1 MSFFTPFAFVKQAA
15 AGGIDPDAQAFIT
28 AAGISGSNAD
38 AINTLVLD
46 LKSYN
51 LWTKMYVIYPLIG
64 ASSTSQ
70 KLNLLNPNTYTGS
83 FKASGGGAS
92 SITFYNQGFVKSAT
106 GDHMD
111 SGFIDNTPYWSYT
124 DAHMSINFESATTG
138 DTGYLMGCTND
149 SPAPYNEYSKTGFY
163 FFQNGNETKYFS
175 PTAAV
180 ESGSIVVTVDPS
192 NQKPT
197 AYINGANQKQ
207 AGVTSTNSH
216 TNKKIMIA
224 SVDNFGGSAGAFLG
238 KINFATIGQSLSS
251 TNASNLNT
259 AVNTYL
265 ANVVNPIATTWA
277 TTAGITNT
285 SVISA
290 VSRFVNRLQG
300 YNLWSKMVAVYPMV
314 SDSNTSA
321 TAKTQ
326 FTYNLVNPATHTATY
341 LNNNSTGGYGGL
353 TNASGDTFITISPN
367 TIGNN
372 FVAGLYT
379 NSDATVADTIDLGV
393 YKPAGDE
400 YIIVSCGRN
409 KSGANAQVIAA
420 PDGNGNY
427 IYNVTGAGPFTGLF
441 VIGGNSTTS
450 YFYRR
455 TSLLATGTYNNATR
469 GDNNKIGIGSLLQEN
484 TTAVSPTTK
493 TYQFAFMSTFLD
505 TTQFGNLADAVNILQ
520 GDIDTIFAT
529 SRKAY

>member
-46 LKSYN
+46 LKAYG

-64 ASSTSQ
+64 ASDTSQ

-92 SITFYNQGFVKSAT
+92 SITFYNQGFVKLAT
-106 GDHMD
+106 GDYMD
-111 SGFIDNTPYWSYT
+111 SGFIDNNTNWSYT
-124 DAHMSINFESATTG
+124 NAHMSINYESAVVG
-138 DTGYLMGCTND
+138 DNGYVMGCTNS
-149 SPAPYNEYSKTGFY
+149 SPSPYNEYSKTGFY
-163 FFQNGNETKYFS
+163 FFQNGSETKYFS

-192 NQKPT
+192 NQQPT
-197 AYINGANQKQ
+197 SYVNGANQRQ

-216 TNKKIMIA
+216 TSKKITVA
-224 SVDNFGGSAGAFLG
+224 SVDSFAGSAGAWQG
-238 KINFATIGQSLSS
+238 KVNFATIGQSLSS
-251 TNASNLNT
+251 TNASNLHT

-265 ANVVNPIATTWA
+265 TSIINPIATTWA

-300 YNLWSKMVAVYPMV
+300 YGIWQRMIAIYPMITD
-314 SDSNTSA
+314 SDTSS
-321 TAKTQ
+321 TAKAQ
-326 FTYNLVNPATHTATY
+326 FTYNLVNPSLYAATY
-341 LNNNSTGGYGGL
+341 LNNNSTGAKGGL

-379 NSDATVADTIDLGV
+379 NSDAASTDVLDMGV

-400 YIIVSCGRN
+400 YMLIACGRN
-409 KSGANAQVIAA
+409 KSGANADISAA
-420 PDGNGNY
+420 PSGNY
-427 IYNVTGAGPFTGLF
+427 IYSAVSAPPFTGLF
-441 VIGGNSTTS
+441 GIGGNSTTS

-455 TSLLATGTYNNATR
+455 SSLLATGTYNNALR
-469 GDNNKIGIGSLLQEN
+469 GDDFKIGIGSLLQN
-484 TTAVSPTTK
+484 GTTAVAPTTK

-505 TTQFGNLADAVNILQ
+505 TTQFTYLSDAVNILQ
-520 GDIDTIFAT
+520 GDIDTIFST
-529 SRKAY
+529 TRKAY